1 MIEDETKVIK
11 KKKKQNG
18 KQLDKYYGIEEINIP
33 INRKK
38 EIFNKLFEKAMNEL
52 HDALEFNNL
61 LYHYKSSNK
70 DVNCNSYNDTK
81 RLFNMIKNKAISL
94 INAETNETEFKSKLK
109 NIKIN
114 SKTSTLQKK

>member
-1 MIEDETKVIK
+1 MK

-61 LYHYKSSNK
+61 LYHYKSSTK
-70 DVNCNSYNDTK
+70 DVNCNSYNDLK
-81 RLFNMIKNKAISL
+81 SLFNMIKNKDISL

-114 SKTSTLQKK
+114 SKTSTLLKKS

>member
-1 MIEDETKVIK
+1 
-11 KKKKQNG
+11 
-18 KQLDKYYGIEEINIP
+18 
-33 INRKK
+33 
-38 EIFNKLFEKAMNEL
+38 MNEL

-61 LYHYKSSNK
+61 LYRYKSSTK
-70 DVNCNSYNDTK
+70 DINCNSYNDTK